1 MNTVTVHQPR
11 EAAVPCVPCGTR
23 GSRFGSAPKTMTWN
37 RNGLCDSHQPMTRVD
52 VTIWTAT
59 VAQPEWQ
66 SYFPVAS

>member
-1 MNTVTVHQPR
+1 
-11 EAAVPCVPCGTR
+11 
-23 GSRFGSAPKTMTWN
+23 MTWN